1 MEAVWNKVLSEL
13 EIEVS
18 KATFLTLFKGT
29 SLSSIEENV
38 VTVATPSP
46 MVSSLIEKR
55 YYGLIQKILKKC
67 LEKEVSVVFK
77 EQTPVLP
84 HADKENLLPL
94 FSNGDLASDHR
105 RKIARLRMDF
115 TFENFAV
122 SSTNQLAYA
131 SATAVA
137 KNLGASYNP
146 LFFYGTVG
154 VGKTHLMHAI
164 GHEVLNLFPDKKVVY
179 LTSEEFTN
187 EFIESIRSK
196 STPAFRKKFR
206 TARLLLIDDVQFLAG
221 KEKVQEELFHTFNSL
236 VSDEQQVVF
245 SSDRPP
251 TELEKIEKRLKS
263 RFSGGLI
270 VDIAPPDIE
279 LRCAIL
285 LIKAKR
291 KGIDLPIDLAKVI
304 AENID
309 DTRRLEG
316 TLNRFITELAHN
328 GSQPS
333 SELVSQILKTKQT
346 TSAQKVVSVED
357 LVSAVC
363 TFYEVKPTQLKGQK
377 RNRFLTVPR
386 HALMYLLKSELG
398 KTLVEIG
405 NIIGGRDHTTIMYG
419 IEKVEGEINNNP
431 KFHSDIM
438 GIKKLVWG

>member
-67 LEKEVSVVFK
+67 LEKEVSVIFK
-77 EQTPVLP
+77 EQTPILP
-84 HADKENLLPL
+84 NEGREKLLPL
-94 FSNGDLASDHR
+94 FSNGDSSDDHR

-137 KNLGASYNP
+137 KSLGTSYNP

-206 TARLLLIDDVQFLAG
+206 TAKLLLIDDIQFLAG

-279 LRCAIL
+279 LRSAIL

-291 KGIDLPIDLAKVI
+291 KGFDLPIDIAKAI

-316 TLNRFITELAHN
+316 TLNRFITELASN
-328 GSQPS
+328 GSQSS
-333 SELVSQILKTKQT
+333 SELISQILKTKQVSST
-346 TSAQKVVSVED
+346 QKVISVED

-363 TFYEVKPTQLKGQK
+363 TFYEVKPTQLKGKK

-386 HALMYLLKSELG
+386 HTLMYLLKTELG

-405 NIIGGRDHTTIMYG
+405 NIIGGRDHTTIIYG
-419 IEKVEGEINNNP
+419 IEKVEGEISNSP
-431 KFHSDIM
+431 KFNSDIM